1 MEGIIINIVNIFENL
16 INISLMGS
24 VFAFIIFC
32 IRPIIKRF
40 FGPMILSCLW
50 LILIIK
56 LIIPYGPQSELSI
69 YNIPDKLSRKIT
81 SEDLQINHSTT
92 DNSQTIDNIN
102 FEKIPSDS
110 NITTYSPPI
119 DTSFKPNSNISMKLL
134 SCIWFFGFLIA
145 TFLAVMSYFKL
156 LKIKSSMIY
165 RLNKNNYN
173 VLNNA
178 LNKLKIKSNIEIL
191 VVKNLNSPALCGVLS
206 PKILIPINIFEN
218 MNDEDINYII
228 LHELC
233 HYKRKDVLIAW
244 IIYLLKI
251 LYWFNPVIFFALNT
265 MRKDCEIACDNMVIS
280 NFKNDENLNY
290 GYTILKVF
298 SLINKSNSIIG
309 VSSIA
314 NNKKSLK
321 ERISMIGHNK
331 KFGIKNIAVG
341 VIVLLIISVL
351 ALTSGKSNVQT
362 TTKDNSNDVT
372 DTFLNGKAN
381 IKLSNYT
388 GNSKVLIYNSHAG
401 ETYSDN
407 SSIIDTAKLL
417 NKNLNKSGMD
427 SEFIECDPTVE
438 YNASYYKSE
447 ELIKANSD
455 DYTERILLDI
465 HRDARENSE
474 FPEMITIPL
483 SESAS
488 NFEGNLKLAQA
499 LCNELNNN
507 GVKARIEQYKNG
519 INHYNQNLGINGL
532 TIDVGTDSIN
542 AEQSNYLI
550 TELGEALKSVL
561 K

>member
-1 MEGIIINIVNIFENL
+1 MEGIIINIVNLFENL

-24 VFAFIIFC
+24 VFALIIFC

-69 YNIPDKLSRKIT
+69 YNIPNKLTSKIT
-81 SEDLQINHSTT
+81 SENLQINHFTT
-92 DNSQTIDNIN
+92 DSSNIIDDIP
-102 FEKIPSDS
+102 FEKTSAE
-110 NITTYSPPI
+110 NNVTTYSPPI
-119 DTSFKPNSNISMKLL
+119 ETSFKPNTNLSMRLL
-134 SCIWFFGFLIA
+134 SCIWCFGVLIG
-145 TFLAVMSYFKL
+145 TFLAVTSYFKL
-156 LKIKSSMIY
+156 LKIKSSMLY
-165 RLNKNNYN
+165 KLNKNNYN
-173 VLNNA
+173 ILNND
-178 LNKLKIKSNIEIL
+178 LNELKIKRNIEIL
-191 VVKNLNSPALCGVLS
+191 VVKNISSPALCGVLY

-218 MNDEDINYII
+218 MKDEDIHYII

-251 LYWFNPVIFFALNT
+251 IYWFNPVIFFALNT

-298 SLINKSNSIIG
+298 SLINSSNSIIG
-309 VSSIA
+309 VTSIA

-331 KFGIKNIAVG
+331 KFGFKSIVG
-341 VIVLLIISVL
+341 GIIILLIISVL
-351 ALTSGKSNVQT
+351 VLTSGKSNVQA

-372 DTFLNGKAN
+372 NTFLNGKAT
-381 IKLSNYT
+381 IKLNTYT

-407 SSIIDTAKLL
+407 SSVIDTAKLL
-417 NKNLNKSGMD
+417 NENLNKSGMD

-438 YNASYYKSE
+438 YNASYYKAE

-465 HRDARENSE
+465 HRDVRENSK
-474 FPEMITIPL
+474 FPEMITILL

-488 NFEGNLKLAQA
+488 NFEGNLKFAQD

-507 GVKARIEQYKNG
+507 GVKTRIQQYKSG

-532 TIDVGTDSIN
+532 IIDVGTDSIN
-542 AEQSNYLI
+542 EEQSNYLI
-550 TELGEALKSVL
+550 TELGEALKVVL

>member
-1 MEGIIINIVNIFENL
+1 M
-16 INISLMGS
+16 
-24 VFAFIIFC
+24 
-32 IRPIIKRF
+32 R
-40 FGPMILSCLW
+40 
-50 LILIIK
+50 
-56 LIIPYGPQSELSI
+56 
-69 YNIPDKLSRKIT
+69 
-81 SEDLQINHSTT
+81 
-92 DNSQTIDNIN
+92 
-102 FEKIPSDS
+102 
-110 NITTYSPPI
+110 
-119 DTSFKPNSNISMKLL
+119 LL
-134 SCIWFFGFLIA
+134 SCIWCFGALIA
-145 TFLAVMSYFKL
+145 TFLAVISYFKL
-156 LKIKSSMIY
+156 LKIKGSMLY
-165 RLNKNNYN
+165 KLNKNNYA

-178 LNKLKIKSNIEIL
+178 LNKLKIKRNIEIL
-191 VVKNLNSPALCGVLS
+191 VVKNISSPTLCGVLY

-218 MNDEDINYII
+218 MKGEDINYII

-233 HYKRKDVLIAW
+233 HYKRKDILITW

-251 LYWFNPVIFFALNT
+251 IYWFNPVIFFALNT

-309 VSSIA
+309 VTSIA

-331 KFGIKNIAVG
+331 KFGIKNIAGG
-341 VIVLLIISVL
+341 VIILLIISVL
-351 ALTSGKSNVQT
+351 ALTSGKSNVQA

-372 DTFLNGKAN
+372 NTFLNGKTN
-381 IKLSNYT
+381 IKLSTYT

-407 SSIIDTAKLL
+407 SSVIDTAKLL
-417 NKNLNKSGMD
+417 NENLNKSGMD

-447 ELIKANSD
+447 ELIKANSN

-465 HRDARENSE
+465 HRDVRENSK
-474 FPEMITIPL
+474 FPEMITILL
-483 SESAS
+483 SESAA
-488 NFEGNLKLAQA
+488 NFEENLELAQA
-499 LCNELNNN
+499 LCTELDNN
-507 GVKARIEQYKNG
+507 GVKTRIQQYKEG
-519 INHYNQNLGINGL
+519 INRYNQELGIKGL
-532 TIDVGTDSIN
+532 IIDVGTDSIN
-542 AEQSNYLI
+542 GEQSTYLI